1 MIDILLLVV
10 ISVIVIGAVAYIPL
24 AFIWALNTLF
34 PMLAIPYDF
43 WTWLATIII
52 LNLFIIKVKV
62 GEK

>member
-34 PMLAIPYDF
+34 PMLVIPYDF